1 MDDTLGQVC
10 TTVMGRCKQVLYVA
24 SLVLCSML
32 AITIL
37 HNTGI
42 GAHIVN
48 YVAHPYISPIELA
61 SGILHKLHILRHYR
75 GLCAQFCFD
84 RIVNTFG
91 STAHFAAQAW
101 ASFLDDFTNYINP
114 GTIRCSALSNA
125 IPFGLPASLL
135 SRAWTVVINFFANYI
150 IPSAI
155 SFSSKVLAFADESGT
170 HLLIATLAAFV
181 GWDGSSLLLY
191 EIRRYFN
198 LTGTRCKNQAYVC
211 FNVFVTVYCGV
222 QWLRFVD
229 QLMANDGL
237 MSQYPH
243 AMLCIGLGAM
253 AASGLTCVCIKELRE
268 PIRSHGISSA
278 RMPAGLYQGFV
289 CIFLGAFMLKVL
301 TRAGSFW
308 RIVVWHQEINFI
320 APSAIWKR
328 EVYFKSQRDVAQAS
342 IPAEARYKDTK

>member
-10 TTVMGRCKQVLYVA
+10 TTVMGRCKQVSVLNVWLAVLTSLTVPHQVLYVA

-135 SRAWTVVINFFANYI
+135 SR
-150 IPSAI
+150 
-155 SFSSKVLAFADESGT
+155 
-170 HLLIATLAAFV
+170 
-181 GWDGSSLLLY
+181 
-191 EIRRYFN
+191 
-198 LTGTRCKNQAYVC
+198 
-211 FNVFVTVYCGV
+211 
-222 QWLRFVD
+222 VD
-229 QLMANDGL
+229 ILNHH
-237 MSQYPH
+237 S
-243 AMLCIGLGAM
+243 
-253 AASGLTCVCIKELRE
+253 
-268 PIRSHGISSA
+268 
-278 RMPAGLYQGFV
+278 
-289 CIFLGAFMLKVL
+289 
-301 TRAGSFW
+301 
-308 RIVVWHQEINFI
+308 RIC
-320 APSAIWKR
+320 A
-328 EVYFKSQRDVAQAS
+328 
-342 IPAEARYKDTK
+342 